1 MASHQKDTPEILAL
15 ISRAQEGDSNAETRL
30 VMIYE
35 SYVDYMVSKYSKKT
49 EIKDDDDLRSY
60 IYIGLIEGIRKF
72 DSSKNTTFIY
82 YAHIWMK
89 KHIFMGEANY
99 RFIRLPANKKA
110 AYESFLKKYARINNE
125 IEYELESKSVLNYIA
140 VENTVTSSFADFNR
154 LDEDSDK
161 YKMPEEVFLHKSVEN
176 FEEETKKETNEIL
189 AQNFNDVLSDFNKKE
204 VFIIE
209 HAFGL
214 NGVNIMKSEDIALEL
229 KVSKVHINDV
239 KTKVIKMLRHSSYRN
254 IIFKGVQ

>member
-1 MASHQKDTPEILAL
+1 MGSHQKDTPEVLAL
-15 ISRAQEGDSNAETRL
+15 IVKAQAGDSIAENKI
-30 VMIYE
+30 VNDYE

-49 EIKDDDDLRSY
+49 LIKDDNDLRSY
-60 IYIGLIEGIRKF
+60 IHLGLLDGIRRF
-72 DSSKNTTFIY
+72 DPSRNTTFIY

-89 KHIFMGEANY
+89 KQIFSGESTY

-110 AYESFLKKYARINNE
+110 DYESFLKQHEQLNSE

-161 YKMPEEVFLHKSVEN
+161 YKMPEEVFLHKSIEN
-176 FEEETKKETNEIL
+176 FEEETKKETSEIL
-189 AQNFNDVLSDFNKKE
+189 AHNFNEVLTDFNEKE

-214 NGVNIMKSEDIALEL
+214 NGVNEMKSEDIALAL

-239 KTKVIKMLRHSSYRN
+239 KNKVIKLLRHSSYRN
-254 IIFKGVQ
+254 VIFNGIK